1 MAALDE
7 TLGKA
12 IRAKTAELRD
22 QRMRMVWIGVAGASY
37 ALDTVVLALF
47 AAAGTVAFTLCL
59 GYALGALLISGAF
72 YAAVASGWSQRFADP
87 GLVAWQV
94 PGALAM
100 QLAVVAYAPQIAFP
114 WLANLFTVFAFAMIW
129 IPVGTALGLWVLGAG
144 CTGVLL
150 YVLQGRIAIPAA
162 TPFELTLTWLFFSLV
177 LGRCVFLSVY
187 AAGMRARLA
196 ESRRRLA
203 ESMAQIQELVSHDEL
218 TKTLNRRALMARLE
232 QERAR
237 AERTGQGFSVALL
250 DLDRFKLVNDTHGH
264 AAGDAVL
271 VQFARIVHDTMRETD
286 VFGRYGGEE
295 FMMILTTTAPEAA
308 QDALERIRAAVHAH
322 DWSAIAPGLAVT
334 VSAGVT
340 GWRRGGNTTQTLH
353 RADGALYEAK
363 HAGRDQVRAA

>member
-1 MAALDE
+1 
-7 TLGKA
+7 
-12 IRAKTAELRD
+12 
-22 QRMRMVWIGVAGASY
+22 
-37 ALDTVVLALF
+37 
-47 AAAGTVAFTLCL
+47 
-59 GYALGALLISGAF
+59 
-72 YAAVASGWSQRFADP
+72 
-87 GLVAWQV
+87 
-94 PGALAM
+94 M
-100 QLAVVAYAPQIAFP
+100 QIAVVMHAPQIAWP
-114 WLANLFTVFAFAMIW
+114 WLANLFTVFAFGMIW
-129 IPVGTALGLWVLGAG
+129 LSIATSIALWAAGALLAGAFLQVFADRAGMALGTQGEILLSWV
-144 CTGVLL
+144 
-150 YVLQGRIAIPAA
+150 
-162 TPFELTLTWLFFSLV
+162 FFSLV

-237 AERTGQGFSVALL
+237 AERIGQDFSVALL

-271 VQFARIVHDTMRETD
+271 VQFARIVHATMRETD

-308 QDALERIRAAVHAH
+308 QDAMERIRAAVHAH

-340 GWRRGGNTTQTLH
+340 GWRRGEGAAQMLH

>member
-22 QRMRMVWIGVAGASY
+22 QRVRTMWIAAAGASY
-37 ALDTVVLALF
+37 ALDAIFLALF
-47 AAAGTVAFTLCL
+47 AAAGSIPFIVCAW
-59 GYALGALLISGAF
+59 YALGAVLLNGVF
-72 YAAVASGWSQRFADP
+72 YAAVASGWSQRFSDP
-87 GLVAWQV
+87 GLVAWQSAAGLV
-94 PGALAM
+94 M
-100 QLAVVAYAPQIAFP
+100 QIGVVMHAPQIAWP
-114 WLANLFTVFAFAMIW
+114 WLANLFTVFAFGMIW
-129 IPVGTALGLWVLGAG
+129 IPVATSIVLWAAGAALTGAFLYAFSERMAMAAS
-144 CTGVLL
+144 TSAELL
-150 YVLQGRIAIPAA
+150 LS
-162 TPFELTLTWLFFSLV
+162 WLFFSLV

-187 AAGMRARLA
+187 AAGMRERLA

-271 VQFARIVHDTMRETD
+271 VQFARTVHDTMRETD

-334 VSAGVT
+334 VSAGVAS
-340 GWRRGGNTTQTLH
+340 WRRGENTTQTLH

-363 HAGRDQVRAA
+363 HAGRNQVRAA

>member
-1 MAALDE
+1 VAALDE
-7 TLGKA
+7 TLGRA

-22 QRMRMVWIGVAGASY
+22 QRMRLLWIGTAAASY
-37 ALDTVVLALF
+37 ALDAIFLALF
-47 AAAGTVAFTLCL
+47 AAAGSIPIMVCIW
-59 GYALGALLISGAF
+59 YALGAALLNGLF
-72 YAAVASGWSQRFADP
+72 YAAVTSGWSQRFSDP
-87 GLVAWQV
+87 GLVAWQSLA
-94 PGALAM
+94 GLAM
-100 QLAVVAYAPQIAFP
+100 QIAVVVQAPQIAWP
-114 WLANLFTVFAFAMIW
+114 WLANLFTVFAFGMIW
-129 IPVGTALGLWVLGAG
+129 IPVATSIALWAAGALLAGAFLQAFAERAGMALGTQGEILLSWV
-144 CTGVLL
+144 
-150 YVLQGRIAIPAA
+150 
-162 TPFELTLTWLFFSLV
+162 FFSLV

-271 VQFARIVHDTMRETD
+271 VQFARTVHDTMRETD

-340 GWRRGGNTTQTLH
+340 GWRRGENTTQTLH

>member
-22 QRMRMVWIGVAGASY
+22 QRARTRWIAVAGASY
-37 ALDTVVLALF
+37 ALDAAALVLF
-47 AAAGTVAFTLCL
+47 AAVGTVSFALSL
-59 GYALGALLISGAF
+59 WYAVGALLISGAF

-87 GLVAWQV
+87 GMVVWQSAV
-94 PGALAM
+94 GLAM
-100 QLAVVAYAPQIAFP
+100 QIGVVVHAPQIAWP
-114 WLANLFTVFAFAMIW
+114 WLANLFTVFAFGMIW
-129 IPVGTALGLWVLGAG
+129 IPVTASIALWAAGAAL
-144 CTGVLL
+144 TGAFLYSFSARAAMAVSSPAELL
-150 YVLQGRIAIPAA
+150 LSWI
-162 TPFELTLTWLFFSLV
+162 FFSLV

-187 AAGMRARLA
+187 AAGMRERLA
-196 ESRRRLA
+196 ESRRKLA

-237 AERTGQGFSVALL
+237 AERSGQDFSVALL
-250 DLDRFKLVNDTHGH
+250 DLDRFKAVNDTHGH

-286 VFGRYGGEE
+286 VFGRHGGEE
-295 FMMILTTTAPEAA
+295 FMMILTTSTPEAA
-308 QDALERIRAAVHAH
+308 QDALERVRVAVHAH
-322 DWSAIAPGLAVT
+322 DWSAIAPGIAVT

-340 GWRRGGNTTQTLH
+340 GWRRGEGVAQMLR

>member
-7 TLGKA
+7 TLGRA

-22 QRMRMVWIGVAGASY
+22 QRSRELWIGAAAASY
-37 ALDTVVLALF
+37 ALDAIFLALF
-47 AAAGTVAFTLCL
+47 AAAGSISFIVCIW
-59 GYALGALLISGAF
+59 YALAAALLNGAF

-94 PGALAM
+94 PGALAL

-129 IPVGTALGLWVLGAG
+129 IPVGTALALWLLGAG

-150 YVLQGRIAIPAA
+150 YALQGRIAIPAA
-162 TPFELTLTWLFFSLV
+162 TAFELALTWLFFSLV

-196 ESRRRLA
+196 QSRRKLA
-203 ESMAQIQELVSHDEL
+203 ESMEQIQQLVSHDEL

-271 VQFARIVHDTMRETD
+271 VRFVRTVHDTMRETD

-295 FMMILTTTAPEAA
+295 FMMILTTSDSA
-308 QDALERIRAAVHAH
+308 QAALERVRAAVKAQ
-322 DWSAIAPGLAVT
+322 DWTGIASGLAVT
-334 VSAGVT
+334 VSAGLT
-340 GWRRGGNTTQTLH
+340 AWRRGETVAQTLH